1 MLSVFVIKGDKT
13 KLNPADKVYRYI
25 GFLWI
30 IEIWDCFKA
39 CAWANTL

>member
-13 KLNPADKVYRYI
+13 KLNPADKVYI

-39 CAWANTL
+39 CAWANTS